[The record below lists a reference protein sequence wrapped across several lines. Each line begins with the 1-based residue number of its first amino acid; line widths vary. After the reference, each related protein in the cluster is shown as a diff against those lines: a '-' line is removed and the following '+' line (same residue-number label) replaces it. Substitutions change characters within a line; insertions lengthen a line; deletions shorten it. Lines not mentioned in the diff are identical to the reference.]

1 MWIED
6 IYEGTIFRPPSEA
19 HSLILQA
26 TIGCSWGKCTFC
38 VAFREKEFRI
48 KSMAQLEAD
57 VEKVLPYYLHATR
70 IFLADGN
77 ALCIPTDQLES
88 EIKMLYK
95 RFPDLELVT
104 LYGGPLDIKK
114 KTPEELTRLKEAGLS
129 MIYIGLESGS
139 AEVLK
144 LIKKGATPKD
154 MVSAAKKLRDV
165 GIPLSVIFILG
176 LGGKELS
183 STHAKG
189 TAKVLSAMD
198 PPYAA
203 ALTLMVEP
211 GAPILEDVTQKR
223 IDIQTPQEDLTEL
236 RAIVSGLE
244 VTNMVFRANH
254 PSNYVIFKA
263 TLPNDK
269 QRLLE
274 EIDGAL
280 AQGKFRPESFRRL

>member
-48 KSMAQLEAD
+48 KAMEELESD

-77 ALCIPTDQLES
+77 ALCIPTDQLEA

-104 LYGGPLDIKK
+104 LYGGPLDIKR
-114 KTPEELTRLKEAGLS
+114 KTVAELTRLKKAGLS
-129 MIYIGLESGS
+129 MVYIGLESGS

-154 MVSAAKKLRDV
+154 MVNAAKKLRDG

-176 LGGKELS
+176 LGGRDLS
-183 STHAKG
+183 EVHAKE

-211 GAPILEDVTQKR
+211 GAPIVEDVTAGR
-223 IDIQTPQEDLTEL
+223 ITLQSPEEDLKEI
-236 RAIVSGLE
+236 RSVINGLD
-244 VTNMVFRANH
+244 VTDMVFRANH
-254 PSNYVIFKA
+254 PSNYAIFRA
-263 TLPNDK
+263 TLPKEK
-269 QRLLE
+269 QKIID
-274 EIDGAL
+274 EIDKAL
-280 AQGKFRPESFRRL
+280 AQGKFRPESYRRL